1 MPRVVDHEER
11 RREIAGAVWRTV
23 ARRGIEAATVR
34 EIADEAGFSTGVL
47 AHYFE
52 DKDDLIVYALRV
64 SVERAA
70 GRMRRRGGD
79 SGLETLRAVLGEGL
93 PLDEERRGEMRVWI
107 NFWGRA
113 TGNEAL
119 GREQARWYAVWRSAV
134 RSLVEECQR
143 SGEIDPGLDP
153 ARAATTLV
161 ALVDGIGIQAT
172 FEPDRL
178 PPEEQEGLLDEHLRR
193 LAAG

>member
-1 MPRVVDHEER
+1 MPRVVDHEQR

-23 ARRGIEAATVR
+23 ARRGIEAATMR

-70 GRMRRRGGD
+70 ERMRGSGGG

-93 PLDEERRGEMRVWI
+93 PLDEQRRGEMRVWI

-113 TGNEAL
+113 TGNDAL
-119 GREQARWYAVWRSAV
+119 GKEQARWYAVWRSAV
-134 RSLVEECQR
+134 RSLIEECQR
-143 SGEIDPGLDP
+143 SGEIDPDLD
-153 ARAATTLV
+153 AEREATTLV
-161 ALVDGIGIQAT
+161 ALVDGIGIQAIY
-172 FEPDRL
+172 EPNRL
-178 PPEEQEGLLDEHLRR
+178 PPEEQASLLNAHLRR
-193 LAAG
+193 LAK